1 MGTWIAEDSAKALS
15 DAYKNADMHAGNT
28 RIPQQAASYYPEGK
42 CKGEQGFPID
52 WEAHRRF
59 MRGM

>member
-1 MGTWIAEDSAKALS
+1 MGTWLSEDSEKALS

-28 RIPQQAASYYPEGK
+28 PTPQQAASFDPQGEL
-42 CKGEQGFPID
+42 KGEQACPIN